1 MNTTS
6 ASSTEQAKRSVANR
20 EVGSRLI
27 GIGLVVVWLLLWEWI
42 VRFGLGEKFFSLP
55 SSIVALLYQ
64 SLLVTGELRTPLFA
78 TVTRLVGGF
87 MIGVVPALS
96 LGFIMGRNRRAWF
109 CCAPFFAVLGL
120 IPTLAAL
127 PWFIIM
133 FGVRDFGKWMI
144 VAAAVF
150 YPVLYCTTKGVQISR
165 DVEDWSS
172 PPEVALQQSNWAYGA
187 GPWIF
192 TGLKLGM
199 IIGLATLIGAEMF
212 ASRTGL
218 GFEVAVTLT
227 RFDFARG
234 YAAMFAAALVIY
246 VFWLCINSI
255 ELALRRKFKFGFEK
269 AARGM

>member
-1 MNTTS
+1 VNTTS
-6 ASSTEQAKRSVANR
+6 ASSTEQAKRAVANR

-27 GIGLVVVWLLLWEWI
+27 GIGLVALWLLLWEWI
-42 VRFGLGEKFFSLP
+42 VRFGLGEKFFSSP
-55 SSIVALLYQ
+55 SSIVAFLYQ

-78 TVTRLVGGF
+78 TVTRLLGGF

-109 CCAPFFAVLGL
+109 YCAPFFAVLGL

-150 YPVLYCTTKGVQISR
+150 YPVLYCTTKGVQISCGVKDR
-165 DVEDWSS
+165 SS
-172 PPEVALQQSNWAYGA
+172 PSEAALQQSNWAYGA

-199 IIGLATLIGAEMF
+199 IIGLATLLGAEMF

-218 GFEVAVTLT
+218 GFEVAITLT
-227 RFDFARG
+227 RFDFTRG
-234 YAAMFAAALVIY
+234 YAAMLAAALVVY
-246 VFWLCINSI
+246 VLWLCLNSL
-255 ELALRRKFKFGFEK
+255 ELAFSRKITFGFDQ
-269 AARGM
+269 AARAI